1 MRPLLDE
8 RGEPYTEVLDY
19 DGYLFPN
26 MLKGGLQDMGI
37 AEHLVSL
44 DKLGFEGDEIC
55 VVSYPRSGMINS
67 QLVC

>member
-8 RGEPYTEVLDY
+8 RGEPFTEVLDY

-26 MLKGGLQDMGI
+26 MLKCQQNVNVV
-37 AEHLVSL
+37 EHLASF
-44 DKLGFEGDEIC
+44 DELGFEGDEIC

-67 QLVC
+67 